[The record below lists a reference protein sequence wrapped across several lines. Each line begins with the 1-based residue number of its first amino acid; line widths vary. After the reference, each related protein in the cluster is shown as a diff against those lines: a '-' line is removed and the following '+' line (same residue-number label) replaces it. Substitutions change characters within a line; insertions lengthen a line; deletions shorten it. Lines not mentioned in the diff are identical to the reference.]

1 MCDYCESPRN
11 YNITCETRLHGL
23 MVCEL
28 HHHLA
33 LRDVRAWFRAEG
45 LVRQQDFLKSF
56 PEVANIKI
64 NVPRSQGSLTPDGNL
79 SDEPYQFLQKAEGA
93 WMARVLFTEPNGEI
107 KNKYV
112 KLRDFDKS
120 EVPEETIEKWC
131 STLDDFYREEWEQNA
146 SAKNAGKEKIDPY
159 IPGIAQVYSNGVVV
173 GNAFMPRQME
183 ML

>member
-1 MCDYCESPRN
+1 M
-11 YNITCETRLHGL
+11 
-23 MVCEL
+23 
-28 HHHLA
+28 
-33 LRDVRAWFRAEG
+33 
-45 LVRQQDFLKSF
+45 RQQDFLKSF